1 MTRDPDSGK
10 GRRQHVDHAFRDVP
24 TRPGVHVTDDTDDD
38 FPAHTTPVEALTD
51 AANAIA
57 AHAISRA
64 EAERIR
70 ARLADLETWRKA
82 TDEWRLKL
90 TGVADTNGRM
100 GRLDDTVG
108 KLRDDV
114 GPPDARRREREA
126 VATIAGDRKR
136 VVAAIVAAATI
147 AGGGI
152 YTIRDRYD
160 AAAEARGAEVQWRRG
175 VEENFRTLFGLFGLR
190 PPAVQGVTP

>member
-38 FPAHTTPVEALTD
+38 FPAHATPVEALTD

-100 GRLDDTVG
+100 GRLDDTVA

-136 VVAAIVAAATI
+136 VIGALVTAAIL
-147 AGGGI
+147 AGGGVWA
-152 YTIRDRYD
+152 IREKYD
-160 AAAEARGAEVQWRRG
+160 ASVRATGVDQEWRRG
-175 VEENFRTLFGLFGLR
+175 VDEKFRALFSLFGR
-190 PPAVQGVTP
+190 TTP